1 MDPTAPRHVSYGSWL
16 IVHRT
21 PTERLAMITEEQGD
35 ELELRTREREEFKF
49 LNPQGRREATR
60 KLERLL
66 EARVEK
72 RPFPPIYRVNTLGL
86 N

>member
-1 MDPTAPRHVSYGSWL
+1 MMDPTAPRHVSYGSWL

-49 LNPQGRREATR
+49 LNPQRR
-60 KLERLL
+60 
-66 EARVEK
+66 
-72 RPFPPIYRVNTLGL
+72 
-86 N
+86 